1 MKALKKKKIS
11 KNERVYRSLNRQKFL
26 FFSEQTFTQWR
37 FHCRAHFDMLW
48 RKFWPNVRWARQQI
62 PNSSMANWW
71 AKKNKNICYF
81 VIQYFCCFSQNLWC
95 IVRWTCTTWPCFH
108 KQAIGG
114 LSLSIYI
121 PLRLLIDIFSGR
133 ASTIMRRRD
142 VNCVLRRSIPVWRSG
157 RLAFFFCTAQNTQTT
172 RLYDKE
178 KIYRFLIV

>member
-1 MKALKKKKIS
+1 MTF
-11 KNERVYRSLNRQKFL
+11 SLPRPFRHVVTQILAKCSVGSSANTQ
-26 FFSEQTFTQWR
+26 FFYGQLVSE
-37 FHCRAHFDMLW
+37 
-48 RKFWPNVRWARQQI
+48 
-62 PNSSMANWW
+62 
-71 AKKNKNICYF
+71 KNKNISYF